1 MRHVLIDTDP
11 GVDDALALILAL
23 RSPELKVEAITT
35 VSGNLDIK
43 TVSRNSLKLLE
54 FLGVDNVPVAMG
66 ATKPLCREPRRASD
80 FHGIAGLGDA
90 ILPEPK
96 LKQDSRTAFEVIRET
111 AESYG
116 EELTIVALGPLTNIA
131 VNIMEN
137 PDVIENV
144 SGLTIMGGAYGL
156 TPYGIGNVNAV
167 AEYNIWHDPE
177 AAKVVFQSGIPIKA
191 FGLDV
196 TSDPKNRLSRDM
208 FADVCN
214 LRGRNAELVSKL
226 CGRIVER
233 NDGMSLHD
241 PLTIAAVI
249 EPGIAKLEKHLVKI
263 ETMGKYTLGMTVV
276 DRRPNRCDEEPN
288 VDVCTSVDGKMFHD
302 VFMNRVVG
310 RPEGKG

>member
-35 VSGNLDIK
+35 VSGNLDIQ

-66 ATKPLCREPRRASD
+66 AAKPLCREPRRASD
-80 FHGIAGLGDA
+80 FHGNAGLGDA

-96 LKQDSRTAFEVIRET
+96 LKPDSRTAFEAIREA
-111 AESYG
+111 AECYG

-137 PDVIENV
+137 PDVMDNA

-177 AAKVVFQSGIPIKA
+177 AAKVVFESGIPIKA

-196 TSDPKNRLSRDM
+196 TSDPKNRLSKTSQS
-208 FADVCN
+208 N
-214 LRGRNAELVSKL
+214 KKL
-226 CGRIVER
+226 
-233 NDGMSLHD
+233 
-241 PLTIAAVI
+241 
-249 EPGIAKLEKHLVKI
+249 
-263 ETMGKYTLGMTVV
+263 
-276 DRRPNRCDEEPN
+276 
-288 VDVCTSVDGKMFHD
+288 
-302 VFMNRVVG
+302 
-310 RPEGKG
+310 

>member
-35 VSGNLDIK
+35 VSGNLDIQ

-54 FLGVDNVPVAMG
+54 FLGVDNVPVGMG
-66 ATKPLCREPRRASD
+66 AAKPLCREPRRASD
-80 FHGIAGLGDA
+80 FHGNSGLGDA

-111 AESYG
+111 AEGYG

-131 VNIMEN
+131 VNIMES
-137 PDVIENV
+137 PDVMENV

-177 AAKVVFQSGIPIKA
+177 AAKVVFESGIPIKA

-196 TSDPKNRLSRDM
+196 TSDPKNRLSKDM
-208 FADVCN
+208 FADICN

-226 CGRIVER
+226 CGGIVKR

-241 PLTIAAVI
+241 PLTMAAVI
-249 EPGIAKLEKHLVKI
+249 EPGMAKLERYLVKI
-263 ETMGKYTLGMTVV
+263 ETMGKYTLGMTVM
-276 DRRPNRCDEEPN
+276 DRRSNRCDEEPN

-302 VFMNRVVG
+302 VFMNRVIG